1 MTDVLIVDAL
11 SAGTGLRRSS
21 RDSIGCGPRAIA
33 GVYEKHG
40 IMCKIIRVESLL
52 ETPSKVRRFDHLAV
66 SAMSMDSPVVRQVFT
81 VWRKNRSRRKILLG
95 GPIASDPIRVLK
107 ELKPDVLVIGE
118 GEETLDELIQEG
130 FLNDKVD
137 LGHIKGVAFLDK
149 SGPVVTSPRPLIPSN
164 KLWSEFVPSST
175 RIVDYP
181 AYQAGKVYVETI
193 RGCSN
198 FRRTSLPLP
207 DGRECTDCG
216 NCDSSDPAIRTY
228 CPEDIPPGCGFCSV
242 PSVWGEPRSRDSG
255 SIVKEI
261 EELLDLGV
269 HKIVLEAPD
278 FLDYM
283 REGIPLT
290 IPCEPA
296 ANIAEISH
304 LIRRITDLPQMA
316 AGEAHLAI
324 ENMKAC
330 LFTEDV
336 ATALAGVL
344 KSTSPNIGIE
354 TGSESHS
361 RQIGK
366 CGSPQ
371 DVIRAVRLARKYDMN
386 PFVYFIYGLPGETLE
401 TVEESIA
408 VMKTLADAGADRIIL
423 YGFRPLPSSAFADFS
438 APTSSNPLT
447 EQLREAAT
455 RINREKKIDYIGLV
469 VKGIAAEPSW
479 ERHGYTMVYPLDEGP
494 IITVEGGY
502 SSGTLLDVEIIDILS
517 PGLLL
522 GKVL

>member
-33 GVYEKHG
+33 GIYEGHG
-40 IMCKIIRVESLL
+40 INCKIVRVETLL
-52 ETPSKVRRFDHLAV
+52 ETPSKVRRYDHLAV
-66 SAMSMDSPVVRQVFT
+66 SAMSMDLPVVRQVFT
-81 VWRKNRSRRKILLG
+81 IWRKNRSRRKILLG

-107 ELKPDVLVIGE
+107 ETKPDVLVIGE
-118 GEETLDELIQEG
+118 GEETLDELIREG
-130 FLNDKVD
+130 FPENKVD
-137 LGHIKGVAFLDK
+137 LGDINGVAFIDE
-149 SGPVVTSPRPLIPSN
+149 SGPVVTSARPLIPAK
-164 KLWSEFVPSST
+164 KLWLKFKPSST

-181 AYQAGKVYVETI
+181 AYQASKVYVETI

-216 NCDSSDPAIRTY
+216 NCDSSDPTIRMQ

-242 PSVWGEPRSRDSG
+242 PTVWGEPRSRDPG

-269 HKIVLEAPD
+269 HRIVLEAPD

-290 IPCEPA
+290 IPCEPE
-296 ANIAEISH
+296 ANIAEITH
-304 LIRRITDLPQMA
+304 LIRRITDFPKMA
-316 AGEAHLAI
+316 AGKAHLAI

-330 LFTEDV
+330 LFTENV
-336 ATALAGVL
+336 ANALAGVL

-361 RQIGK
+361 KQIGK

-371 DVIRAVRLARKYDMN
+371 DVVRAVRLAREYDMN
-386 PFVYFIYGLPGETLE
+386 PFVYFIYGLPGETQE
-401 TVEESIA
+401 TVNESIA

-423 YGFRPLPSSAFADFS
+423 YGFRPLPNSAFADYPS
-438 APTSSNPLT
+438 PTSTNPLT

-455 RINREKKIDYIGLV
+455 RINRAKKVDYIGLV
-469 VKGIAAEPSW
+469 LRGIAAEPSW
-479 ERHGYTMVYPLDEGP
+479 DRHGFTMVYPMDEGP
-494 IITVEGGY
+494 LITVEGGY
-502 SSGTLLDVEIIDILS
+502 TSGTLLDVEITDILS

>member
-21 RDSIGCGPRAIA
+21 RDSIGCGPRTIA
-33 GVYEKHG
+33 GIFEKHG
-40 IMCKIIRVESLL
+40 IMCKILRVESLL

-66 SAMSMDSPVVRQVFT
+66 SAMTMDLPVVKQVFT
-81 VWRKNRSRRKILLG
+81 IWRKNRSRRKILLG
-95 GPIASDPIRVLK
+95 GPIASDPMGVLK
-107 ELKPDVLVIGE
+107 EIKPDVLVIGE

-137 LGHIKGVAFLDK
+137 LGGFKGVAFSDK
-149 SGPVVTSPRPLIPSN
+149 SGPIVTSPRSLIPAN

-181 AYQAGKVYVETI
+181 AYQASKVYVETI

-261 EELLDLGV
+261 EELLNLGV
-269 HKIVLEAPD
+269 HRIVLEAPD

-283 REGIPLT
+283 REGMPLT
-290 IPCEPA
+290 NPCEPK

-304 LIRRITDLPQMA
+304 LIRRITDLPQMV

-336 ATALAGVL
+336 ALALSGVL

-361 RQIGK
+361 KQIGK

-371 DVIRAVRLARKYDMN
+371 DVIRAVRLAREYDMN
-386 PFVYFIYGLPGETLE
+386 PFVYFIYGLPGDSPE

-408 VMKTLADAGADRIIL
+408 CMKTLADAGADRIIL

-438 APTSSNPLT
+438 APTSTNPLA

-455 RINREKKIDYIGLV
+455 RINRDKKTDYIGLV
-469 VKGIAAEPSW
+469 VRGIAAEPSW
-479 ERHGYTMVYPLDEGP
+479 ERHGFTMIYPLNEGP

-502 SSGTLLDVEIIDILS
+502 SSGTLLDVKIIDILS

-522 GKVL
+522 GEVL